1 MSPIGT
7 GDDARDVS
15 RGVCL
20 VQNATASNVNEL
32 RVQSIRNSC
41 VDVCDVNVRV
51 CDPKIEDGTI
61 REMSNRPRFSS
72 MMADIYRYIP
82 REATSS
88 RLPSSSLFYFFFPAS
103 LCPACLAWP
112 RSAQQRE
119 TTRAINDFFRRWA
132 NLCVSCDL
140 LLYSCPS
147 SLHPLFVLRSFRAVP
162 RDRELPLCCRA
173 SYFT

>member
-1 MSPIGT
+1 MTRETFP
-7 GDDARDVS
+7 AACVS
-15 RGVCL
+15 CKMRP
-20 VQNATASNVNEL
+20 ASNVNEL
-32 RVQSIRNSC
+32 RVQSIRIHAWTC
-41 VDVCDVNVRV
+41 VCDVNVRV
-51 CDPKIEDGTI
+51 CDPKIDDGTI
-61 REMSNRPRFSS
+61 REISNRPRFSS

-88 RLPSSSLFYFFFPAS
+88 RLPSSSLFFFFFPAS
-103 LCPACLAWP
+103 LCPACLARP

-140 LLYSCPS
+140 LLHSCPS
-147 SLHPLFVLRSFRAVP
+147 SLHPSSSFRSFRAVP